1 MFAMLSP
8 FCGCGMTS
16 CCTSCLASCA
26 LQAFTSA
33 CCSIA
38 GCFCPRNAK
47 TSKLAYLLIF
57 LCSAVLG
64 VVLRY
69 HGEAALSGW
78 VSIMQNVCSNGAC
91 WGMQA
96 DYRISASVLAFF
108 LFMMILTAMVPIAHN
123 GAWLLKVMLYVL
135 FLGISL
141 LIPNSFFDTY
151 ARKCMEWGAPCSV

>member
-1 MFAMLSP
+1 
-8 FCGCGMTS
+8 
-16 CCTSCLASCA
+16 
-26 LQAFTSA
+26 
-33 CCSIA
+33 
-38 GCFCPRNAK
+38 
-47 TSKLAYLLIF
+47 
-57 LCSAVLG
+57 
-64 VVLRY
+64 
-69 HGEAALSGW
+69 
-78 VSIMQNVCSNGAC
+78 
-91 WGMQA
+91 MQA